1 MAREELIFSDYM
13 AIILRRK
20 WFVLAVTILV
30 AAGTYWRASQE
41 QIQYRSKTRV
51 KIQRQVTFA
60 EMFDSVLTS
69 RGDPLKNYTLEI
81 MSSVVAS
88 NAAAALLSPA
98 QPTPEDIL
106 DLRASVQ
113 VTIIESTDI
122 LEISTTGPSALEARR
137 RGEAITA
144 AFINMH
150 DRMMR
155 QNALDVYQSIKDS
168 RDEMINGLKAR
179 ETTLLKTL
187 GSRVIGSG
195 EADELVPLRRKLTDL
210 QTRLYELRMSGN
222 YTEAYPEIVDLK
234 SKIGQIEA
242 DISEKLEEE
251 FDKRAQ
257 LTEYERDKAILN
269 EIDAFFSRKIEE
281 ARIAANKKNEIVTI
295 VEPTTDGQP
304 VSTGRNRKTVAG
316 GLLGLVLGV
325 FLAFII
331 NNLDTSIRTLSEIE
345 DLYHLPV
352 LGVIPHFS
360 HDDVVVMVGHRRRV
374 TDMIKAALPLG
385 SLRLLSRVLR
395 SYLQSNSNAANKK
408 TKDARPLELI
418 VPFEARSPVT
428 EAYRALRT
436 NIEFMLK
443 KDPNKNNAILLTSAG
458 PAEGK
463 STTITNLA
471 VSFAQS
477 GKKVLLVGANMR
489 RPQMYRIF
497 GLNRERGLSD
507 VLTGDLPWREAIKD
521 YRDVALGDHAESGLA
536 SVAGMDNLFF
546 LTCGGRTIQP
556 AEWLGQPV
564 FGELIKELS
573 AEYDLVLIDSP
584 PVLPVPDSVIA
595 ASVIKHTILVF
606 QIGVTPRESVRRA
619 INFLKNAGTTLDGII
634 INDLRASWMDMT
646 DFYHYRVYYG
656 RKE

>member
-1 MAREELIFSDYM
+1 MAKEELIFSDYM

-20 WFVLAVTILV
+20 WFVLAITLLV

-41 QIQYRSKTRV
+41 VMQFKSKTRI

-69 RGDPLKNYTLEI
+69 SGDPLKNYSFEI
-81 MSSVVAS
+81 TSSVVAS
-88 NAAAALLSPA
+88 NAAAFLLSPA
-98 QPTPEDIL
+98 QPTPEDIMA
-106 DLRASVQ
+106 LRASVQ
-113 VTIIESTDI
+113 VAIIESTDI
-122 LEISTTGPSALEARR
+122 LEISTLGPSPLEARR

-144 AFINMH
+144 AFITMH
-150 DRMMR
+150 DKMMR
-155 QNALDVYQSIKDS
+155 QNAMDVYQSIRDS
-168 RDEMINGLKAR
+168 RDAMINSLKER
-179 ETTLLKTL
+179 EAALVQSL
-187 GSRVIGSG
+187 GSRIIGSG
-195 EADELVPLRRKLTDL
+195 EADELAPLRRKLTEF
-210 QTRLYELRMSGN
+210 QTRLYELRISGN
-222 YTEAYPEIVDLK
+222 FTEAYPEIADLK
-234 SKIGQIEA
+234 SKIQQLDA

-257 LTEYERDKAILN
+257 LMEYERDKSILN

-281 ARIAANKKNEIVTI
+281 ARIAANKKNEIVTV
-295 VEPTTDGQP
+295 VEPTSEGQP

-316 GLLGLVLGV
+316 GLLGLVLGI

-331 NNLDTSIRTLSEIE
+331 NNLDTSIRTLTEIE
-345 DLYHLPV
+345 DLFRLPV
-352 LGVIPHFS
+352 LGVIPHFT
-360 HDDVVVMVGHRRRV
+360 HDDVVVMVGHRRRI
-374 TDMIKAALPLG
+374 TDYIKASLPLG
-385 SLRLLSRVLR
+385 SLRVLWRAFYASLPSRTGASGR
-395 SYLQSNSNAANKK
+395 KNKES
-408 TKDARPLELI
+408 RPPELI

-443 KDPNKNNAILLTSAG
+443 KEPKNGNAILLTSAG

-471 VSFAQS
+471 ISFAQA
-477 GKKVLLVGANMR
+477 GKKTLLVGANMR

-507 VLTGDLPWREAIKD
+507 VLAGDIPWREAIKD
-521 YRDVALGDHAESGLA
+521 YRDVALGENAESGLA
-536 SVAGMDNLFF
+536 AVAGMDNLFF

-564 FGELIKELS
+564 FGETIREMS

-606 QIGVTPRESVRRA
+606 QVGVTPRESVRRA
-619 INFLKNAGTTLDGII
+619 INFLKNAGTTIDGII
-634 INDLRASWMDMT
+634 INDLRASWMDVT